1 MKEKLI
7 KMKRFEVTLI
17 LEVAD
22 QSVQDMYYNAEGYIK
37 DDIADRTLYIED
49 IKEVK

>member
-22 QSVQDMYYNAEGYIK
+22 QCVKDMYHNAEEYIK
-37 DDIADRTLYIED
+37 DDITDRALHIKN
-49 IKEVK
+49 IKEIK